1 MPITATV
8 ILVAAVTV
16 LLLLSPRI
24 RNSRICQA
32 TVTPLASIIGSGFLV
47 VAPLLS
53 YNFGDNAI
61 WAMLLIIIVAYWVG
75 NAVRFN
81 IVHLEPLLARPGQ
94 PPLLLHVESLSR
106 LVLAFAYV
114 ISVSFYL
121 QLLPAFLLRGAGVHD
136 GVVLK
141 AVTTAFLGVIGL
153 FGGLR
158 GLHMLELLEDY
169 AVSINLSI
177 ITALFAGLVIFNIDG
192 ETAAAATGQ
201 PITFKNIQALMGMLL
216 IVQGFETSRFL
227 GVEYDADTRTR
238 TMRYAQYLAG
248 LIYIVFIILIT
259 PLAGFFHKLNETAI
273 IDLSAHVT
281 PVLPWLLIL
290 AATMSQF
297 SAAVADTVSGGGLF
311 AEVSRNRYT
320 NRAGYILV
328 IGLSLIITWTTNIFE
343 VISLAS
349 RAFALYYAFQ
359 SAEALLVAFRRHRDK
374 YRYVNL
380 VSYCCLTLLMMAIVI
395 LGIPTG

>member
-1 MPITATV
+1 MLITATV
-8 ILVAAVTV
+8 VLTAAVTV
-16 LLLLSPRI
+16 LLLLSPKVRK
-24 RNSRICQA
+24 SRLCQA

-53 YNFGDNAI
+53 HNFGNHAI
-61 WAMLLIIIVAYWVG
+61 WAMLVIVVVAYWVG

-81 IVHLEPLLARPGQ
+81 ILHLEPLLARPGQ
-94 PPLLLHVESLSR
+94 PQLLLRVESLSR

-121 QLLPAFLLRGAGVHD
+121 QLLPAFLLRGAGIHD
-136 GVVLK
+136 GILLK
-141 AVTTAFLGVIGL
+141 TVTTVFLCVIGL

-349 RAFALYYAFQ
+349 RAFALYYALQ
-359 SAEALLVAFRRHRDK
+359 SAEALLVVFERRGEKHRRLK
-374 YRYVNL
+374 L
-380 VSYCCLTLLMMAIVI
+380 ISYGGLALLMTAIVI

>member
-1 MPITATV
+1 
-8 ILVAAVTV
+8 
-16 LLLLSPRI
+16 
-24 RNSRICQA
+24 
-32 TVTPLASIIGSGFLV
+32 
-47 VAPLLS
+47 
-53 YNFGDNAI
+53 
-61 WAMLLIIIVAYWVG
+61 
-75 NAVRFN
+75 
-81 IVHLEPLLARPGQ
+81 
-94 PPLLLHVESLSR
+94 
-106 LVLAFAYV
+106 
-114 ISVSFYL
+114 
-121 QLLPAFLLRGAGVHD
+121 
-136 GVVLK
+136 
-141 AVTTAFLGVIGL
+141 
-153 FGGLR
+153 
-158 GLHMLELLEDY
+158 
-169 AVSINLSI
+169 
-177 ITALFAGLVIFNIDG
+177 
-192 ETAAAATGQ
+192 
-201 PITFKNIQALMGMLL
+201 MGMLL